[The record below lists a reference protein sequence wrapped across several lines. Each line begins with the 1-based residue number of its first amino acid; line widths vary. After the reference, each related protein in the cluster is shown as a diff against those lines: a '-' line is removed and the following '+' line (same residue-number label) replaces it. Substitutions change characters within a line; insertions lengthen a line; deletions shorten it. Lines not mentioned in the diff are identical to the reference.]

1 MNNLFAPMYEWWF
14 NWDEYQVLLTC
25 LFDNNDYGKFGWLLL
40 IVPLLLLALFYKAW
54 EPMRRQR
61 LMWSITTIIIS
72 LIGYMTTT
80 GIVFNNV
87 CILNEL
93 NGLDSKLAETFIVQ
107 ISLISALY
115 FLLASLLYTLI
126 VKRFS
131 THNSHNPF

>member
-1 MNNLFAPMYEWWF
+1 MNNLFAPFYEWWF
-14 NWDEYQVLLTC
+14 DWDVYQVLLTC

-40 IVPLLLLALFYKAW
+40 IVPLLLLALFYRAW
-54 EPMRRQR
+54 DPMRRQR
-61 LMWSITTIIIS
+61 LMWLITTIIIS

-87 CILNEL
+87 CILDEL
-93 NGLDSKLAETFIVQ
+93 NGLDAKLAETFIVQ

-115 FLLASLLYTLI
+115 FLIISLIYTFI

-131 THNSHNPF
+131 INNSHNPF

>member
-1 MNNLFAPMYEWWF
+1 MNDLFAPMYEFWF
-14 NWDEYQVLLTC
+14 EFGVYEILLDC
-25 LFDNNDYGKFGWLLL
+25 LYNNNDYGKFGWLLL

-61 LMWSITTIIIS
+61 LMWSITIILIS

-80 GIVFNNV
+80 GIVYINS
-87 CILNEL
+87 CILDEL

>member
-1 MNNLFAPMYEWWF
+1 MNDLFAPMYEWWF
-14 NWDEYQVLLTC
+14 EFEVYEILLDC
-25 LFDNNDYGKFGWLLL
+25 LYDNNDYGKFGWLLL

-61 LMWSITTIIIS
+61 LMWSITIIIIS

-87 CILNEL
+87 CILDEL
-93 NGLDSKLAETFIVQ
+93 TGLDSKLAETFIVQ

-115 FLLASLLYTLI
+115 FLLVSLIYTLI

-131 THNSHNPF
+131 INNSHNPF

>member
-61 LMWSITTIIIS
+61 LMWLITTIIIS
-72 LIGYMTTT
+72 LIGYMATT

-87 CILNEL
+87 CILDEL
-93 NGLDSKLAETFIVQ
+93 NGLDSKLAETFIFQ

-115 FLLASLLYTLI
+115 FLLASLIYTFI

-131 THNSHNPF
+131 TNNSHNPF

>member
-1 MNNLFAPMYEWWF
+1 MNDLFAPLYEWWF
-14 NWDEYQVLLTC
+14 NWDDYQVLLTC
-25 LFDNNDYGKFGWLLL
+25 LYDNNDYGKFGWLLL

-61 LMWSITTIIIS
+61 LMWLITTIIIS
-72 LIGYMTTT
+72 LIGYMATT

-87 CILNEL
+87 CILDEL
-93 NGLDSKLAETFIVQ
+93 NGLDSKLAETFIFQ

>member
-14 NWDEYQVLLTC
+14 EFEVYEILLDC
-25 LFDNNDYGKFGWLLL
+25 LYDNNDYGKFGWLLL

-61 LMWSITTIIIS
+61 LMWSITIIIIS

-87 CILNEL
+87 CILDEL
-93 NGLDSKLAETFIVQ
+93 NGQDPKLAETFIVQ

-115 FLLASLLYTLI
+115 FLLASLIYTFI